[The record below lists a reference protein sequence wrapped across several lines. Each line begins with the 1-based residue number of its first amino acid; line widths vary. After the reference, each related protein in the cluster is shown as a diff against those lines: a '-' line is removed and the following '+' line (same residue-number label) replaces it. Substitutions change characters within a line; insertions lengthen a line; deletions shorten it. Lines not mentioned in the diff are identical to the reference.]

1 MKLLYEWG
9 IPAAG
14 FLIWIMLTITIV
26 PAFMHRLGK
35 KGDRTQRLSNKILS
49 SVLGTPL
56 ILFILFLGLKLF
68 LDAIP
73 PIPAKWNQYI
83 DAVVLLLFALAVYLF
98 VDKLMIELLRRY
110 GEKLGV
116 ISSSEG
122 LVKAIYRSII
132 LIFIF
137 LIILDSLKITIT
149 PFIASLGIGGV
160 VVGLAMQDTL
170 SNFFSWAYIVSNKPI
185 RVGDY
190 VLVEAG
196 KEGYVD
202 RIGWRNVRV
211 RTLSNNILIVP
222 NNKLVSSLVTNFHLP
237 ESELAVLVNTGV
249 AYQSDLEKVEKV
261 TVEVAKE
268 VLQETEGAVKEFEP
282 FIRYNAFGESSI
294 NFTVILRAKEYT
306 NQYLIIHEFIK
317 RLHRRYQLEGIEI
330 PFPTR
335 TVHVKDGNSKEDL
348 FSPAPSDMAGT
359 GEVDDQ
365 E

>member
-9 IPAAG
+9 IPSAG
-14 FLIWIMLTITIV
+14 FLVWIVLTLIIV
-26 PAFMHRLGK
+26 PAFIRRLRK
-35 KGDRTQRLSNKILS
+35 AGDQTRLFDKILS
-49 SVLGTPL
+49 SALGTPL
-56 ILFILFLGLKLF
+56 ILFILVLGLKLF
-68 LDAIP
+68 LNAIP

-83 DAVVLLLFALAVYLF
+83 DAVILLLFALAVYLF
-98 VDKLMIELLRRY
+98 VDKLMTELLRQY
-110 GEKLGV
+110 GKKMEV
-116 ISSSEG
+116 ITPSEG
-122 LVKAIYRSII
+122 IVKGIYRSII

-185 RVGDY
+185 REGDY

-211 RTLSNNILIVP
+211 RTLSNNALIVP

-249 AYQSDLEKVEKV
+249 AYQSDLEKVEQV
-261 TVEVAKE
+261 TIEVAKE
-268 VLQETEGAVKEFEP
+268 VLQEIEGAVKEFQP
-282 FIRYNAFGESSI
+282 FIRYNAFAESSI
-294 NFTVILRAKEYT
+294 NFTVILRAKEYA

-317 RLHRRYQLEGIEI
+317 RLHRRYQLEGIVI

-335 TVHVKDGNSKEDL
+335 IVYISPSSSGKAGN
-348 FSPAPSDMAGT
+348 
-359 GEVDDQ
+359 GEVGDQ